1 MEHSLQLNA
10 VLDHSSVNKMLGVLK
25 TMPGIRTV
33 EIAEGSDRIELQYD
47 DGLTSPQ
54 EIDTT
59 ISRSG
64 FSLLRPATRSGS
76 CCGSCGGV

>member
-1 MEHSLQLNA
+1 MEHTLQLNA
-10 VLDHSSVNKMLGVLK
+10 VLDHSSVDKMLGVLR

-33 EIAEGSDRIELQYD
+33 ELAAGSSRVELQYD

-64 FSLLRPATRSGS
+64 FPLLPRVPRSGG
-76 CCGSCGGV
+76 CCGSCGGH

>member
-10 VLDHSSVNKMLGVLK
+10 VLDQSGVDKMLGVLR
-25 TMPGIRTV
+25 TMAGIRTV
-33 EIAEGSDRIELQYD
+33 EIAAGSSRVELRYD
-47 DGLTSPQ
+47 DDLTSPQ

-64 FSLLRPATRSGS
+64 FPLLQRATRTGG

>member
-1 MEHSLQLNA
+1 MEHSLQLTA
-10 VLDHSSVNKMLGVLK
+10 VLDPSSVDKMLGVLR
-25 TMPGIRTV
+25 TMPGIRSV
-33 EIAEGSDRIELQYD
+33 EIAAGSSRVELQYD

-64 FSLLRPATRSGS
+64 FPLLQRAARSGG

>member
-10 VLDHSSVNKMLGVLK
+10 VLDQSGVDKMLGVLR
-25 TMPGIRTV
+25 TMAGIRSV
-33 EIAEGSDRIELQYD
+33 EIAAGSSRVELQYD

-64 FSLLRPATRSGS
+64 FPLLQRAARSGGG
-76 CCGSCGGV
+76 CGSCGGV

>member
-10 VLDHSSVNKMLGVLK
+10 VLDHSGVDKMLGVLK
-25 TMPGIRTV
+25 TMAGIRTV
-33 EIAEGSDRIELQYD
+33 EIAAGSSRVELQYD
-47 DGLTSPQ
+47 DDLTSPQ

-64 FSLLRPATRSGS
+64 FPLQQRAARSGG